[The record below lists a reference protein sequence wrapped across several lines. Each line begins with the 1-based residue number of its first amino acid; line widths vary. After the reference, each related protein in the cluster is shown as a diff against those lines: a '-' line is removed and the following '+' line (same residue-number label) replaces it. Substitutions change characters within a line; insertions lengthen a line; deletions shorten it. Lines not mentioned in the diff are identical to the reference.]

1 VDFWWQTA
9 VNPFAFNSQRSHIG
23 PMDEDVVNKLVS
35 GGDTAVAEIFSEYQ
49 PRLERMVEFRLD
61 RRLRGR
67 VDSADIIQEA
77 YIEIAR
83 RIRDYT
89 SNPTV
94 AFYVWVRQI
103 TWQTLVSVH
112 RRHLG
117 QKRHPNM
124 EVRLAQRSP
133 NDTTFSIAQALVAQL
148 TSPSGAA
155 QRQEEYDQLRD
166 AFSTMDDTDREV
178 LALRHFEQLGNN
190 EVAEILGISRTAASN
205 RYVRAVKR
213 LGDVLASLPDFQE
226 RRS

>member
-1 VDFWWQTA
+1 MEEEV
-9 VNPFAFNSQRSHIG
+9 I
-23 PMDEDVVNKLVS
+23 NKLIA
-35 GGDTAVAEIFSEYQ
+35 GGDAAVAELFSEFQ

-67 VDSADIIQEA
+67 VDSLDIIQEA

-83 RIRDYT
+83 RISDYT

-117 QKRHPNM
+117 QKRHPGM
-124 EVRLAQRSP
+124 EVRLNRKNP
-133 NDTTFSIAQALVAQL
+133 NETAFSIAEALVGQL

-155 QRQEEYDQLRD
+155 RRQEDYDQLRE
-166 AFSTMDDTDREV
+166 ALSTMDDTDREV

-190 EVAEILGISRTAASN
+190 EVADILEISRTAASN
-205 RYVRAVKR
+205 RYVRAIKR
-213 LGDVLASLPDFQE
+213 LGDVLATLPHFQGPD
-226 RRS
+226 S

>member
-1 VDFWWQTA
+1 
-9 VNPFAFNSQRSHIG
+9 
-23 PMDEDVVNKLVS
+23 MEDEVVEKLIA
-35 GGDTAVAEIFSEYQ
+35 GGDAAVAELFSEFQ

-67 VDSADIIQEA
+67 VDSLDIIQEA

-83 RIRDYT
+83 RIGDYT
-89 SNPTV
+89 SKPTV

-117 QKRHPNM
+117 QNRHPGM
-124 EVRLAQRSP
+124 EVRLNRKNP
-133 NDTTFSIAQALVAQL
+133 NETTFSIAEALVGQL

-155 QRQEEYDQLRD
+155 RRQEDYDQLRE
-166 AFSTMDDTDREV
+166 ALSTMDETDREV

-190 EVAEILGISRTAASN
+190 EVAEVLGIARTAASN
-205 RYVRAVKR
+205 RYVRAIKR
-213 LGDVLASLPDFQE
+213 LGDVLATLPHFQE
-226 RRS
+226 ADS

>member
-1 VDFWWQTA
+1 MNDETVDRLLA
-9 VNPFAFNSQRSHIG
+9 
-23 PMDEDVVNKLVS
+23 
-35 GGDTAVAEIFSEYQ
+35 GGDAVVAEIFSEFQ

-67 VDSADIIQEA
+67 VDSSDVIQEA

-83 RIRDYT
+83 RIADYT
-89 SNPTV
+89 SSPTV

-117 QKRHPNM
+117 QKRHPKM
-124 EVRLAQRSP
+124 EVRIALRDA

-148 TSPSGAA
+148 TSPSGVA
-155 QRQEEYDQLRD
+155 QRNEDYDQLRE
-166 AFSTMDDTDREV
+166 ALASMDDTDREV

-190 EVAEILGISRTAASN
+190 EVSEILGISRTAASN
-205 RYVRAVKR
+205 R
-213 LGDVLASLPDFQE
+213 
-226 RRS
+226 

>member
-1 VDFWWQTA
+1 MNDETVDRLLA
-9 VNPFAFNSQRSHIG
+9 
-23 PMDEDVVNKLVS
+23 
-35 GGDTAVAEIFSEYQ
+35 GGDAVVAEIFSEFQ

-67 VDSADIIQEA
+67 VDSSDVIQEA

-83 RIRDYT
+83 RIADYT
-89 SNPTV
+89 SSPTV

-117 QKRHPNM
+117 QKRHPKM
-124 EVRLAQRSP
+124 EVRIALRDA

-148 TSPSGAA
+148 TSPSGVA
-155 QRQEEYDQLRD
+155 QRNEDYDQLRE
-166 AFSTMDDTDREV
+166 ALASMDDTDREV

-190 EVAEILGISRTAASN
+190 EVSEILGISRTAASN
-205 RYVRAVKR
+205 RYVRAIKR
-213 LGDVLASLPDFQE
+213 LGDVLDSLPDFQE
-226 RRS
+226 RNS